1 VRRVGR
7 LGGLRVRAIA
17 LVVLALAGAGIAL
30 TLTPSTAVNTFVSS
44 SSPDY
49 GATQAMYRQFG
60 ADPVVVL
67 VHGRL
72 TSLLKGSNIKT
83 LSQLEACL
91 GGQGLR
97 LDSALEAYV
106 PVAGAKAE
114 PEGGSGSACGSLMR
128 THAAKVVYGPA
139 TFLNHAVAAVN
150 TEVGSLTVSAVEVVR
165 AAEAAARTLAKAQK
179 LSQAQTNAAVQAAGE
194 LALERELAA
203 DEATPSGSKSA
214 TTGKA
219 SSKATG
225 KTSSNAT
232 GATSTQA
239 LLANVPSI
247 TDQAF
252 LRQIVFGSAT
262 NTIKPAARF
271 AYLFPSSDAA
281 VIQIRLRADLS
292 QSQQRQAIAWIRKAV
307 GTPSFRIPGVTYTVT
322 GEPVLLSDLG
332 SEISGQ
338 LILLLVVAVVVM
350 ALVLLAV
357 FRRRLRLLPLATA
370 LATVAITFGLT
381 GLFGGSLTLAD
392 VAVFPVLLGLAV
404 DYGVQFRSGTPRAVI
419 ASAGLAT
426 AAGFL
431 ALLISPVP
439 MVRGFGLLLVVGIA
453 VAFTAASLGGP
464 TNQSTAADRLEPSPL
479 IPEPLLA
486 SIYGAGE
493 ILSGLIPALLRR
505 PRRVLAV
512 AAALAVAGWVLG
524 THTAVQSDITK
535 LVPSNMPALSRL
547 EQLEHTTGTSG
558 EVDVLVSAADVTSK
572 KNVGWMRDYEQRMS
586 AIFGSSSCAG
596 ATLCPA
602 LSLPSL
608 LQTAGGTLTGVPG
621 YFQRSVLTTNHRYAL
636 LAFGIRLM
644 PLSRQ
649 RQVVERMRAALDPP
663 HGTTAQL
670 AGLPVLAADA
680 EGSLSSSG
688 NRLLMLVVSL
698 VLVAAALMAALR
710 HARRVLVPLIPI
722 VLATGWSGL
731 LVYVLRIPL
740 NPMSATL
747 GTLVIA
753 ITTEFSVLLSERVCR
768 QQGAGMTRRQA
779 IDDAYRTT
787 GIAVLT
793 SALTAIAGFAVL
805 VVSNIT
811 MLRDFGLL
819 ALVDLTVSLAGVMLV
834 LPATLGLIGL
844 KPAPSGQGRPDAI
857 HRGRE
862 QQQPELA
869 PL

>member
-1 VRRVGR
+1 VRRV
-7 LGGLRVRAIA
+7 RVVA
-17 LVVLALAGAGIAL
+17 LVVLALVGAGLAL
-30 TLTPSTAVNTFVSS
+30 TLTPSTAINTFVSS
-44 SSPDY
+44 SSSDY
-49 GATQAMYRQFG
+49 KATQAMYRQFG
-60 ADPVVVL
+60 SDPVVLL
-67 VHGRL
+67 VRGRL
-72 TSLLKGSNIKT
+72 TSLLAPTEIKT
-83 LSQLEACL
+83 LSRLEACL

-97 LDSALEAYV
+97 LDGALEAYV
-106 PVAGAKAE
+106 PVTGAAAK
-114 PEGGSGSACGSLMR
+114 PEGGADSACGKLMR
-128 THAAKVVYGPA
+128 DHAAKVVYGPG

-150 TEVGSLTVSAVEVVR
+150 TEVGSLTVNAVKTVR

-179 LSQAQTNAAVQAAGE
+179 LDQAQTSAAVQAAGE
-194 LALERELAA
+194 LALEQEL
-203 DEATPSGSKSA
+203 
-214 TTGKA
+214 TTAEGTGT
-219 SSKATG
+219 SSTTSSSTSTTSSSTSTA
-225 KTSSNAT
+225 KTSAPKT
-232 GATSTQA
+232 TSPA

-247 TDQAF
+247 ADEAF

-262 NTIKPAARF
+262 NAAKPAARF

-281 VIQIRLRADLS
+281 IVQIRLRASLS
-292 QSQQRQAIAWIRKAV
+292 EQQQRQAIGWIRQAV
-307 GTPSFRIPGVTYTVT
+307 DSPSFRISGVSYTVT

-332 SEISGQ
+332 NEISGQ
-338 LILLLVVAVVVM
+338 LILLLAVAVVVM
-350 ALVLLAV
+350 ALVLLAI

-370 LATVAITFGLT
+370 LGAVAITFGLT
-381 GLFGGSLTLAD
+381 AAFGGTLTLAD

-404 DYGVQFRSGTPRAVI
+404 DYGVQFRSGTPRGVI

-439 MVRGFGLLLVVGIA
+439 MVSGFGLLLVVGVA
-453 VAFTAASLGGP
+453 VAFTTAALGGATTPAGGAERLAP
-464 TNQSTAADRLEPSPL
+464 TRLL
-479 IPEPLLA
+479 PEPLLA

-493 ILSGLIPALLRR
+493 ILGGLIPALLRH
-505 PRRVLAV
+505 PRRVLTV
-512 AAALAVAGWVLG
+512 AAALAIAGWVLG

-535 LVPSNMPALSRL
+535 LVPSNMPALSNL
-547 EQLEHTTGTSG
+547 QQLEHTTGTSG
-558 EVDVLVSAADVTSK
+558 EIDVLVGAANVTSPK
-572 KNVGWMRDYEQRMS
+572 TVAWMRSYEQRMS
-586 AIFGSSSCAG
+586 ARFGSSSCAQ

-621 YFQRSVLTTNHRYAL
+621 YFQRAVLTTDHRYAL

-649 RQVVERMRAALDPP
+649 RQVVEQMRAALDPP
-663 HGTTAQL
+663 SGTTAQL

-680 EGSLSSSG
+680 EGSLSSSSD
-688 NRLLMLVVSL
+688 RLLMLALSL
-698 VLVAAALMAALR
+698 ALVAVALLAALR
-710 HARRVLVPLIPI
+710 RARRVLVPLIPI

-731 LVYVLRIPL
+731 LIYALRIPL

-747 GTLVIA
+747 ATLVIA

-768 QQGAGMTRRQA
+768 QQGMGMTRRQA

-834 LPATLGLIGL
+834 LPATLGLIDL
-844 KPAPSGQGRPDAI
+844 EPAPDAADRRPVAKD
-857 HRGRE
+857 
-862 QQQPELA
+862 QQLTLSA
-869 PL
+869 

>member
-1 VRRVGR
+1 VRRV
-7 LGGLRVRAIA
+7 RVVA
-17 LVVLALAGAGIAL
+17 LVVLALVGAGLAL
-30 TLTPSTAVNTFVSS
+30 TLTPSTAINTFVSS
-44 SSPDY
+44 SSSDY
-49 GATQAMYRQFG
+49 KATQAMYRQFG
-60 ADPVVVL
+60 SDPVVLL
-67 VHGRL
+67 VRGRL
-72 TSLLKGSNIKT
+72 TSLLAPTEIKT
-83 LSQLEACL
+83 LSRLEACL

-97 LDSALEAYV
+97 LDGALEAYV
-106 PVAGAKAE
+106 PVTGAAAK
-114 PEGGSGSACGSLMR
+114 PEGGADSACGKLMR
-128 THAAKVVYGPA
+128 DHAAKVVYGPG

-150 TEVGSLTVSAVEVVR
+150 TEVGSLTVNAVKTVR

-179 LSQAQTNAAVQAAGE
+179 LDQAQTSAAVQAAGE
-194 LALERELAA
+194 LALEQEL
-203 DEATPSGSKSA
+203 
-214 TTGKA
+214 TTAEGTGT
-219 SSKATG
+219 SSTTSSSTSTTSSSTSTA
-225 KTSSNAT
+225 KTSAPKT
-232 GATSTQA
+232 TSPA

-247 TDQAF
+247 ADEAF

-262 NTIKPAARF
+262 NAAKPAARF

-281 VIQIRLRADLS
+281 IVQIRLRASLS
-292 QSQQRQAIAWIRKAV
+292 EQQQRQAIGWIRQAV
-307 GTPSFRIPGVTYTVT
+307 DSPSFRISGVSYTVT

-332 SEISGQ
+332 NEISGQ
-338 LILLLVVAVVVM
+338 LILLLAVAVVVM
-350 ALVLLAV
+350 ALVLLAI

-370 LATVAITFGLT
+370 LGITFGLT
-381 GLFGGSLTLAD
+381 AAFGGTLTLAD

-404 DYGVQFRSGTPRAVI
+404 DYGVQFRSGTPRGVI

-439 MVRGFGLLLVVGIA
+439 MVSGFGLLLVVGVA
-453 VAFTAASLGGP
+453 VAFTTAALGGATTPAGGAERLAP
-464 TNQSTAADRLEPSPL
+464 TRLL
-479 IPEPLLA
+479 PEPLLA

-493 ILSGLIPALLRR
+493 ILGGLIPALLRH
-505 PRRVLAV
+505 PRRVLTV
-512 AAALAVAGWVLG
+512 AAALAIAGWVLG

-535 LVPSNMPALSRL
+535 LVPSNMPALSNL
-547 EQLEHTTGTSG
+547 QQLEHTTGTSG
-558 EVDVLVSAADVTSK
+558 EIDVLVGAANVTSPK
-572 KNVGWMRDYEQRMS
+572 TVAWMRSYEQRMS
-586 AIFGSSSCAG
+586 ARFGSSSCAQ

-621 YFQRSVLTTNHRYAL
+621 YFQRAVLTTDHRYAL

-649 RQVVERMRAALDPP
+649 RQVVEQMRAALDPP
-663 HGTTAQL
+663 SGTTAQL

-680 EGSLSSSG
+680 EGSLSSSSD
-688 NRLLMLVVSL
+688 RLLMLALSL
-698 VLVAAALMAALR
+698 ALVAVALLAALR
-710 HARRVLVPLIPI
+710 RARRVLVPLIPI

-731 LVYVLRIPL
+731 LIYALRIPL

-747 GTLVIA
+747 ATLVIA

-768 QQGAGMTRRQA
+768 QQGMGMTRRQA

-834 LPATLGLIGL
+834 LPATLGLIDL
-844 KPAPSGQGRPDAI
+844 EPAPDAADRRPVAKD
-857 HRGRE
+857 
-862 QQQPELA
+862 QQLTLSA
-869 PL
+869 

>member
-1 VRRVGR
+1 VRRV
-7 LGGLRVRAIA
+7 RVVA
-17 LVVLALAGAGIAL
+17 LVVLALVGAGLAL
-30 TLTPSTAVNTFVSS
+30 TLTPSTAINTFVSS
-44 SSPDY
+44 SSSDY
-49 GATQAMYRQFG
+49 KATQAMYRQFG
-60 ADPVVVL
+60 SDPVVLL
-67 VHGRL
+67 VRGRL
-72 TSLLKGSNIKT
+72 TSLLAPTEIKT
-83 LSQLEACL
+83 LSRLEACL

-97 LDSALEAYV
+97 LDGALEAYV
-106 PVAGAKAE
+106 PVTGAAAK
-114 PEGGSGSACGSLMR
+114 PEGGADSACGKLMR
-128 THAAKVVYGPA
+128 DHAAKVVYGPG

-150 TEVGSLTVSAVEVVR
+150 TEVGSLTVNAVKTVR

-179 LSQAQTNAAVQAAGE
+179 LDQAQTSAAVQAAGE
-194 LALERELAA
+194 LALEQEL
-203 DEATPSGSKSA
+203 
-214 TTGKA
+214 TTAEGTGT
-219 SSKATG
+219 SSTTSSSTSTTSSSTSTA
-225 KTSSNAT
+225 KTSAPKT
-232 GATSTQA
+232 TSPA
-239 LLANVPSI
+239 LLANGPSI
-247 TDQAF
+247 ADEAF
-252 LRQIVFGSAT
+252 LRPIVFGSAT
-262 NTIKPAARF
+262 NAAKPAARF

-281 VIQIRLRADLS
+281 IVQIRLRASLS
-292 QSQQRQAIAWIRKAV
+292 EQQQRQAIGWIRQAV
-307 GTPSFRIPGVTYTVT
+307 DSPSFRISGVSYTVT

-332 SEISGQ
+332 NEISGQ
-338 LILLLVVAVVVM
+338 LILLLAVAVVVM
-350 ALVLLAV
+350 ALVLLAI

-370 LATVAITFGLT
+370 LGAVAITFGLT
-381 GLFGGSLTLAD
+381 AAFGGTLTLAD

-404 DYGVQFRSGTPRAVI
+404 DYGVQFRSGTPRGVI

-439 MVRGFGLLLVVGIA
+439 MVSGFGLLLVVGVA
-453 VAFTAASLGGP
+453 VAFTTAALGGATTPAGGAERLAP
-464 TNQSTAADRLEPSPL
+464 TRLL
-479 IPEPLLA
+479 PEPLLA

-493 ILSGLIPALLRR
+493 ILGGLIPALLRH
-505 PRRVLAV
+505 PRRVLTV
-512 AAALAVAGWVLG
+512 AAALAIAGWVLG

-535 LVPSNMPALSRL
+535 LVPSNMPALSNL
-547 EQLEHTTGTSG
+547 QQLEHTTGTSG
-558 EVDVLVSAADVTSK
+558 EIDVLVGAANVTSPK
-572 KNVGWMRDYEQRMS
+572 TVAWMRSYEQRMS
-586 AIFGSSSCAG
+586 ARFGSSSCAQ

-621 YFQRSVLTTNHRYAL
+621 YFQRAVLTTDHRYAL

-649 RQVVERMRAALDPP
+649 RQVVEQMRAALDPP
-663 HGTTAQL
+663 SGTTAQL

-680 EGSLSSSG
+680 EGSLSSSSD
-688 NRLLMLVVSL
+688 RLLMLALSL
-698 VLVAAALMAALR
+698 ALVAVALLAALR
-710 HARRVLVPLIPI
+710 RARRVLVPLIPI

-731 LVYVLRIPL
+731 LIYALRIPL

-747 GTLVIA
+747 ATLVIA

-768 QQGAGMTRRQA
+768 QQGMGMTRRQA

-834 LPATLGLIGL
+834 LPATLGLIDL
-844 KPAPSGQGRPDAI
+844 EPAPDAADRRPVAKD
-857 HRGRE
+857 
-862 QQQPELA
+862 QQLTLSA
-869 PL
+869 

>member
-1 VRRVGR
+1 MRRVGR
-7 LGGLRVRAIA
+7 LDGLRVRRRERIGPHGRDSGRRRGRFRLRVAA
-17 LVVLALAGAGIAL
+17 LAVLALAGAAIAL
-30 TLTPSTAVNTFVSS
+30 TLTPSTSVSTFVSA

-49 GATQAMYRQFG
+49 RATQAMYRQFG

-72 TSLLKGSNIKT
+72 TTLLQRSNLAK
-83 LSQLEACL
+83 LSRLEACL

-97 LDSALEAYV
+97 LDAALEAYV
-106 PVAGAKAE
+106 PVTGAGAK
-114 PEGGSGSACGSLMR
+114 PLGGRDCARLMR
-128 THAAKVVYGPA
+128 DRAAKVVYGPA

-150 TEVGSLTVSAVEVVR
+150 TEVGSLTVQAVDTVR
-165 AAEAAARTLAKAQK
+165 QAEAEARTLAKAQK
-179 LSQAQTNAAVQAAGE
+179 LGTAQTSAAVEAAGE
-194 LALERELAA
+194 LALERALAA
-203 DEATPSGSKSA
+203 TGGGGAGKQAGSTA
-214 TTGKA
+214 
-219 SSKATG
+219 
-225 KTSSNAT
+225 
-232 GATSTQA
+232 A
-239 LLANVPSI
+239 LLSNIPSI
-247 TDQAF
+247 SDQAF

-262 NTIKPAARF
+262 DTTRPAARF
-271 AYLFPSSDAA
+271 AYLFPNSDAS
-281 VIQIRLRADLS
+281 VIQIRLRAGLS
-292 QSQQRQAIAWIRKAV
+292 EDAQRQAIGWIRQAV
-307 GTPSFRIPGVTYTVT
+307 GSSSFRIPGVTYTVT

-332 SEISGQ
+332 SEISAQ
-338 LILLLVVAVVVM
+338 LILLLAVAVVVM

-357 FRRRLRLLPLATA
+357 LRRRLRLLPLVTA
-370 LATVAITFGLT
+370 LATVAITIGLT

-404 DYGVQFRSGTPRAVI
+404 DYGVQFRSGTPSGVI

-439 MVRGFGLLLVVGIA
+439 MVRGFGLLLVVGVA
-453 VAFTAASLGGP
+453 VAFTSAALVSP
-464 TNQSTAADRLEPSPL
+464 ERRDTAATRLEPPRL
-479 IPEPLLA
+479 LPEWLVA

-493 ILSGLIPALLRR
+493 ILSGLIPALLRH
-505 PRRVLAV
+505 PRRVPAI

-524 THTAVQSDITK
+524 AHTAVQSDITK
-535 LVPSNMPALSRL
+535 LVPGNMPALTRL
-547 EQLEHTTGTSG
+547 EQLERTTGTSG
-558 EVDVLVSAADVTSK
+558 EVDVLVSAANVTSAK
-572 KNVGWMRDYEQRMS
+572 DVAWMRAYGQRMS
-586 AIFGSSSCAG
+586 ARFGASSCTE

-621 YFQRSVLTTNHRYAL
+621 YFQRSVLTTDHRHAL

-649 RQVVERMRAALDPP
+649 RRVIEQMRAALDPP
-663 HGTTAQL
+663 PGTTAAL
-670 AGLPVLAADA
+670 SGLPVLAADA
-680 EGSLSSSG
+680 DGSLSSSG
-688 NRLLMLVVSL
+688 DRLLMLAISL
-698 VLVAAALMAALR
+698 VLVAVALSAALR
-710 HARRVLVPLIPI
+710 DVRRVLVPLIPI

-787 GIAVLT
+787 GIAVST

-805 VVSNIT
+805 IVSNIT

-819 ALVDLTVSLAGVMLV
+819 ALVDLAVSFAGVMLV
-834 LPATLGLIGL
+834 LPAALGLIDHRRSAG
-844 KPAPSGQGRPDAI
+844 SEGRPGTPN
-857 HRGRE
+857 RPE
-862 QQQPELA
+862 QQPELA

>member
-1 VRRVGR
+1 V
-7 LGGLRVRAIA
+7 

-30 TLTPSTAVNTFVSS
+30 TLTPSTTVDNFVSS
-44 SSPDY
+44 SSSDY
-49 GATQAMYRQFG
+49 RATQAMYRQFG

-67 VHGRL
+67 VHGSV
-72 TSLLKGSNIKT
+72 TSLLQQANFKK
-83 LSQLEACL
+83 LSELEACL

-106 PVAGAKAE
+106 PVIGKQAQPLGE
-114 PEGGSGSACGSLMR
+114 GSACGRLMR
-128 THAAKVVYGPA
+128 EHAAKVVYGPA

-150 TEVGSLTVSAVEVVR
+150 TQVGSLTVQAVATVR
-165 AAEAAARTLAKAQK
+165 AAEGEARTLAKAQK
-179 LSQAQTNAAVQAAGE
+179 LDAAQTAAAVEAAGE
-194 LALERELAA
+194 LALERALAA
-203 DEATPSGSKSA
+203 AGSSSSS
-214 TTGKA
+214 KA
-219 SSKATG
+219 SS
-225 KTSSNAT
+225 
-232 GATSTQA
+232 STAA
-239 LLANVPSI
+239 LLSNIPSI
-247 TDQAF
+247 SDQAF

-262 NTIKPAARF
+262 GAAQPPARF
-271 AYLFPSSDAA
+271 AYLFPNSDAS
-281 VIQIRLRADLS
+281 VIQIRLRAGLS
-292 QSQQRQAIAWIRKAV
+292 EDAQRQAIAWIRQAI
-307 GTPSFRIPGVTYTVT
+307 GSSSFRVPGVSYTVT

-332 SEISGQ
+332 SEISAQ
-338 LILLLVVAVVVM
+338 LILLLAVAVVVM

-370 LATVAITFGLT
+370 LATVAITIGLT

-404 DYGVQFRSGTPRAVI
+404 DYGVQFRSGTPRGVI

-439 MVRGFGLLLVVGIA
+439 MVRGFGLLLVVGVA
-453 VAFTAASLGGP
+453 VAFTTASFAGAE
-464 TNQSTAADRLEPSPL
+464 SRDTAAERLEPSRL
-479 IPEPLLA
+479 VPEPLLA
-486 SIYGAGE
+486 SVYGAGE
-493 ILSGLIPALLRR
+493 ILGGLIPALLRR

-524 THTAVQSDITK
+524 AHTAVQSDITK
-535 LVPSNMPALSRL
+535 LVPSNMPALGHL

-558 EVDVLVSAADVTSK
+558 EVDVLVSSANVTSA
-572 KNVGWMRDYEQRMS
+572 GDIAWMRAYEKRLS
-586 AIFGSSSCAG
+586 ARFGASSCAA

-621 YFQRSVLTTNHRYAL
+621 YFQRSVLTSDHRHAL

-649 RQVVERMRAALDPP
+649 RTVIEQMRSALDPP
-663 HGTTAQL
+663 SGTTAEL
-670 AGLPVLAADA
+670 SGLPVLAADA
-680 EGSLSSSG
+680 EGSLSASG
-688 NRLLMLVVSL
+688 DRLLMLAISL
-698 VLVAAALMAALR
+698 TLVAAALLAALR
-710 HARRVLVPLIPI
+710 DARRVLVPLIPI

-768 QQGAGMTRRQA
+768 QQGAGMTRGQA

-793 SALTAIAGFAVL
+793 SGLTAIAGFAVL
-805 VVSNIT
+805 IVSDIT

-834 LPATLGLIGL
+834 LPATMGLIDL
-844 KPAPSGQGRPDAI
+844 KRPAR
-857 HRGRE
+857 
-862 QQQPELA
+862 
-869 PL
+869 

>member
-1 VRRVGR
+1 VRRV
-7 LGGLRVRAIA
+7 RVVA
-17 LVVLALAGAGIAL
+17 LIVLALVGAGVAL
-30 TLTPSTAVNTFVSS
+30 TLTPSTAINTFVSS
-44 SSPDY
+44 SSSDY
-49 GATQAMYRQFG
+49 KATQGMYGQFG
-60 ADPVVVL
+60 SDPVVVL
-67 VHGRL
+67 VRGSV
-72 TSLLKGSNIKT
+72 TSLLEPAEVRT
-83 LSQLEACL
+83 LSRLEACL

-97 LDSALEAYV
+97 LDGALEAYV
-106 PVAGAKAE
+106 PVTGATAK
-114 PEGGSGSACGSLMR
+114 PEDGSNSACGKLMR
-128 THAAKVVYGPA
+128 DHAAKVVYGPA

-150 TEVGSLTVSAVEVVR
+150 TEVGSLTVNAVKTVR

-179 LSQAQTNAAVQAAGE
+179 LSQAQTSAAVEAAGE
-194 LALERELAA
+194 LALEHELAA
-203 DEATPSGSKSA
+203 AEGTGTSA
-214 TTGKA
+214 TTTG
-219 SSKATG
+219 TG
-225 KTSSNAT
+225 KTTAS
-232 GATSTQA
+232 TSKPTPA

-247 TDQAF
+247 ADQAF

-262 NTIKPAARF
+262 NTAKPAARF
-271 AYLFPSSDAA
+271 AYLFPTSDAA
-281 VIQIRLRADLS
+281 VIQIRLRANLS
-292 QSQQRQAIAWIRKAV
+292 EQGQRQAIDWIRQAV
-307 GTPSFRIPGVTYTVT
+307 DSPSFRIGGASYTVT

-332 SEISGQ
+332 DEISGQ
-338 LILLLVVAVVVM
+338 LILLLAVAVVVM
-350 ALVLLAV
+350 ALVLLAI

-370 LATVAITFGLT
+370 LGAVAITFGLT
-381 GLFGGSLTLAD
+381 AAFGGTLTLAD
-392 VAVFPVLLGLAV
+392 VAVFPVLLGIAV
-404 DYGVQFRSGTPRAVI
+404 DYGVQFRSGTPRGAI

-431 ALLISPVP
+431 ALVISPVP
-439 MVRGFGLLLVVGIA
+439 MVRGFGLLLVAGVA
-453 VAFTAASLGGP
+453 VAFTTAALVGP
-464 TNQSTAADRLEPSPL
+464 TAPNSGAARLEPARLLPDA
-479 IPEPLLA
+479 LLA

-493 ILSGLIPALLRR
+493 ILSGLIPALLRH
-505 PRRVLAV
+505 PRRVLAIATV
-512 AAALAVAGWVLG
+512 LAVAGWVLG
-524 THTAVQSDITK
+524 THAAVQSDITK
-535 LVPSNMPALSRL
+535 LVPSDMPALSNL
-547 EQLEHTTGTSG
+547 QQLEHTTGTSG
-558 EVDVLVSAADVTSK
+558 EVDVLVSAADVTSPTT
-572 KNVGWMRDYEQRMS
+572 VAWMRSYEQRMS
-586 AIFGSSSCAG
+586 ARFGSSSCAR

-621 YFQRSVLTTNHRYAL
+621 YFQRAVLTADHRYAL

-649 RQVVERMRAALDPP
+649 RQVVEQMRAALDPP
-663 HGTTAQL
+663 SGTAARL

-680 EGSLSSSG
+680 EGSLSSASD
-688 NRLLMLVVSL
+688 RLLMLVVSL
-698 VLVAAALMAALR
+698 ALVAAALLAALR
-710 HARRVLVPLIPI
+710 RARRVLVPLIPI

-731 LVYVLRIPL
+731 LVYALRIPL

-753 ITTEFSVLLSERVCR
+753 ITTEFSVLLSERVSR

-834 LPATLGLIGL
+834 LPATLGMIDL
-844 KPAPSGQGRPDAI
+844 KAPARGDAQSDAE
-857 HRGRE
+857 HRSQRDQ

>member
-1 VRRVGR
+1 VRRV
-7 LGGLRVRAIA
+7 RVVA
-17 LVVLALAGAGIAL
+17 LVVLALVGAGLAL
-30 TLTPSTAVNTFVSS
+30 TLTPSTAINTFVSS
-44 SSPDY
+44 SSSDY
-49 GATQAMYRQFG
+49 KATQAMYRQFG
-60 ADPVVVL
+60 SDPVVLL
-67 VHGRL
+67 VRGRL
-72 TSLLKGSNIKT
+72 TSLLAPTEIKT
-83 LSQLEACL
+83 LSRLEACL

-97 LDSALEAYV
+97 LDGALEAYV
-106 PVAGAKAE
+106 PVTGAAAK
-114 PEGGSGSACGSLMR
+114 PEGGADSACGKLMR
-128 THAAKVVYGPA
+128 DHAAKVVYGPG

-150 TEVGSLTVSAVEVVR
+150 TEVGSLTVNAVKTVR

-179 LSQAQTNAAVQAAGE
+179 LDQAQTSAAVQAAGE
-194 LALERELAA
+194 LALEQEL
-203 DEATPSGSKSA
+203 
-214 TTGKA
+214 TTAEGTGT
-219 SSKATG
+219 SSTTSSSTSTTSSSTSTA
-225 KTSSNAT
+225 KTSAPKT
-232 GATSTQA
+232 TSPA

-247 TDQAF
+247 ADEAF

-262 NTIKPAARF
+262 NAAKPAARF

-281 VIQIRLRADLS
+281 IVQIRLRASLS
-292 QSQQRQAIAWIRKAV
+292 EQQQRQAIGWIRQAV
-307 GTPSFRIPGVTYTVT
+307 DSPSFRISGVSYTVT

-332 SEISGQ
+332 NEISGQ
-338 LILLLVVAVVVM
+338 LILLLAVAVVVM
-350 ALVLLAV
+350 ALVLLAI

-370 LATVAITFGLT
+370 LGAVAITFGLT
-381 GLFGGSLTLAD
+381 AAFGGTLTLAD

-404 DYGVQFRSGTPRAVI
+404 DYGVQFRSGTPRGVI

-439 MVRGFGLLLVVGIA
+439 MVSGFGLLLVVGVA
-453 VAFTAASLGGP
+453 VAFTTAALGGATTPAGGAERLAP
-464 TNQSTAADRLEPSPL
+464 TRLL
-479 IPEPLLA
+479 PEPLLA

-493 ILSGLIPALLRR
+493 ILGGLIPALLRH
-505 PRRVLAV
+505 PRRVLTV
-512 AAALAVAGWVLG
+512 AAALAIAGWVLG

-535 LVPSNMPALSRL
+535 LVPSNMPALSNL
-547 EQLEHTTGTSG
+547 QQLEHTTGTSG
-558 EVDVLVSAADVTSK
+558 EIDVLVGAANVTSPK
-572 KNVGWMRDYEQRMS
+572 TVAWMRSYEQRMS
-586 AIFGSSSCAG
+586 ARFGSSSCAQ

-621 YFQRSVLTTNHRYAL
+621 YFQRAVLTTDHRYAL

-649 RQVVERMRAALDPP
+649 RQVVEQMRAALDPP
-663 HGTTAQL
+663 SATTAQL

-680 EGSLSSSG
+680 EGSLSSSSD
-688 NRLLMLVVSL
+688 RLLMLALSL
-698 VLVAAALMAALR
+698 ALVAVALLAALR
-710 HARRVLVPLIPI
+710 RARRVLVPLIPI

-731 LVYVLRIPL
+731 LIYALRIPL

-747 GTLVIA
+747 ATLVIA

-768 QQGAGMTRRQA
+768 QQGMGMTRRQA

-834 LPATLGLIGL
+834 LPATLGLIDL
-844 KPAPSGQGRPDAI
+844 EPAPDAADRRPVAKD
-857 HRGRE
+857 
-862 QQQPELA
+862 QQLTLSA
-869 PL
+869 

>member
-1 VRRVGR
+1 MRRR
-7 LGGLRVRAIA
+7 FRVRVVA
-17 LVVLALAGAGIAL
+17 LVVLALAGAGIAF
-30 TLTPSTAVNTFVSS
+30 TLTPSTSVNTFVSS
-44 SSPDY
+44 SSADY

-67 VHGRL
+67 VRGRV
-72 TSLLKGSNIKT
+72 TSLLQPANLKK

-97 LDSALEAYV
+97 LDGVLEAYV
-106 PVAGAKAE
+106 PVTGADAK
-114 PEGGSGSACGSLMR
+114 PLGGTDCASLMR
-128 THAAKVVYGPA
+128 THPAKVVYGPA

-150 TEVGSLTVSAVEVVR
+150 TEVGSLTVQAVDTVR
-165 AAEAAARTLAKAQK
+165 EAESEARTLAEAQK
-179 LSQAQTNAAVQAAGE
+179 LDTPQTNAAVEAAGE
-194 LALERELAA
+194 LALQRALADA
-203 DEATPSGSKSA
+203 GSSSSSKS
-214 TTGKA
+214 
-219 SSKATG
+219 SS
-225 KTSSNAT
+225 
-232 GATSTQA
+232 STAA
-239 LLANVPSI
+239 LLSNIPSI
-247 TDQAF
+247 SDQAF

-262 NTIKPAARF
+262 GTTKPAARF
-271 AYLFPSSDAA
+271 AYLFPSSDAS
-281 VIQIRLRADLS
+281 VIQIRLRAGLGE
-292 QSQQRQAIAWIRKAV
+292 SQQRQAIAWIRRAV
-307 GTPSFRIPGVTYTVT
+307 DSSSFRIPGVSYTVT

-332 SEISGQ
+332 SEISAQ
-338 LILLLVVAVVVM
+338 LILLLAVAVVVM
-350 ALVLLAV
+350 ALVLLAI
-357 FRRRLRLLPLATA
+357 FRRRLRLLPLFTA
-370 LATVAITFGLT
+370 LATVAITIGLT

-404 DYGVQFRSGTPRAVI
+404 DYGVQFRSGTPRSVI

-426 AAGFL
+426 SAGFL

-439 MVRGFGLLLVVGIA
+439 MVRGFGLLLVVGVA
-453 VAFTAASLGGP
+453 VAFTTASLLSP
-464 TNQSTAADRLEPSPL
+464 EAPNTAADRLEPPRL
-479 IPEPLLA
+479 LPEPLLA

-493 ILSGLIPALLRR
+493 ILGGLIPMMMRR
-505 PRRVLAV
+505 PRRVLAI

-524 THTAVQSDITK
+524 AHTAVQSDITK
-535 LVPSNMPALSRL
+535 LVPNNMPALSHL

-558 EVDVLVSAADVTSK
+558 EVDVLVSAANVTSARD
-572 KNVGWMRDYEQRMS
+572 VAWMRAYEQRMS
-586 AIFGSSSCAG
+586 ARFGAGSCAQ

-621 YFQRSVLTTNHRYAL
+621 YFQRSVLTSNHRYAL

-649 RQVVERMRAALDPP
+649 RQVIEQMRRALDPP
-663 HGTTAQL
+663 PGTTAQL
-670 AGLPVLAADA
+670 SGLPVLAADA
-680 EGSLSSSG
+680 EGSLSSSAD
-688 NRLLMLVVSL
+688 RLLMLAISL
-698 VLVAAALMAALR
+698 ALVAGALLAALR
-710 HARRVLVPLIPI
+710 DARRVLVPLIPI

-768 QQGAGMTRRQA
+768 QQGAGMTRREA

-805 VVSNIT
+805 IISDIT

-834 LPATLGLIGL
+834 LPATLGLIDL
-844 KPAPSGQGRPDAI
+844 KRPAGSEDEPPRDT
-857 HRGRE
+857 
-862 QQQPELA
+862 PEPHPVLA
-869 PL
+869 PLR

>member
-1 VRRVGR
+1 
-7 LGGLRVRAIA
+7 
-17 LVVLALAGAGIAL
+17 
-30 TLTPSTAVNTFVSS
+30 
-44 SSPDY
+44 
-49 GATQAMYRQFG
+49 
-60 ADPVVVL
+60 
-67 VHGRL
+67 
-72 TSLLKGSNIKT
+72 
-83 LSQLEACL
+83 
-91 GGQGLR
+91 
-97 LDSALEAYV
+97 
-106 PVAGAKAE
+106 
-114 PEGGSGSACGSLMR
+114 MR

-139 TFLNHAVAAVN
+139 TVLNHAVAAVN
-150 TEVGSLTVSAVEVVR
+150 SEVGSLTVNAVEVVR

-179 LSQAQTNAAVQAAGE
+179 LGQAQTNAAVQAAGE

-203 DEATPSGSKSA
+203 DEGSG
-214 TTGKA
+214 TTGKGA
-219 SSKATG
+219 TTG
-225 KTSSNAT
+225 KTSSKAT
-232 GATSTQA
+232 STTSTQA

-262 NTIKPAARF
+262 NTTKPAARF
-271 AYLFPSSDAA
+271 AYLFPNSDAA
-281 VIQIRLRADLS
+281 VIQIRLRANLS
-292 QSQQRQAIAWIRKAV
+292 QPQQRQAITWIRRAV
-307 GTPSFRIPGVTYTVT
+307 NAPRFRIPGVTYTVT
-322 GEPVLLSDLG
+322 GEPVLLSDLS

-338 LILLLVVAVVVM
+338 LILLLAVAVVVM

-370 LATVAITFGLT
+370 LTTVAITFGLT

-404 DYGVQFRSGTPRAVI
+404 DYGVQFRSGTPRGVI

-439 MVRGFGLLLVVGIA
+439 MVRGFGLLLVVGVG

-464 TNQSTAADRLEPSPL
+464 TSQSTTAERLEPSSL

-512 AAALAVAGWVLG
+512 AAALAIAGWVLG

-535 LVPSNMPALSRL
+535 LVPSNMPALSHL

-558 EVDVLVSAADVTSK
+558 EVDVLVSAADVTST
-572 KNVGWMRDYEQRMS
+572 KNVDWMRDYEQRMS
-586 AIFGSSSCAG
+586 SIFGSSSCAG

-621 YFQRSVLTTNHRYAL
+621 YFQRAVLTTNHRYAL

-663 HGTTAQL
+663 RGTTARL

-680 EGSLSSSG
+680 EGSLSSSSD
-688 NRLLMLVVSL
+688 RLLMLVVSL

-710 HARRVLVPLIPI
+710 HVRRVLVPLIPI

-731 LVYVLRIPL
+731 LVSVLRIPL

-768 QQGAGMTRRQA
+768 QQGAGMTRREA

-834 LPATLGLIGL
+834 LPATLGLIEL
-844 KPAPSGQGRPDAI
+844 KPPPSGQGQPDAV
-857 HRGRE
+857 HSGRE

>member
-1 VRRVGR
+1 VRRV
-7 LGGLRVRAIA
+7 RVVA
-17 LVVLALAGAGIAL
+17 LVVLALVSACVAL
-30 TLTPSTAVNTFVSS
+30 TLTPSTSINTFVSS
-44 SSPDY
+44 SSSDY
-49 GATQAMYRQFG
+49 RATQAMYRQFG
-60 ADPVVVL
+60 SDPVVVL
-67 VHGRL
+67 VRGSV
-72 TSLLKGSNIKT
+72 TSLLEPAEIKT
-83 LSQLEACL
+83 LSRLEACL

-97 LDSALEAYV
+97 LDGALEAYV
-106 PVAGAKAE
+106 PVTGAAAK
-114 PEGGSGSACGSLMR
+114 PQDGSNSACGRLMR
-128 THAAKVVYGPA
+128 DHAAKVVYGPA

-150 TEVGSLTVSAVEVVR
+150 TEVGSLTVNAVKTVR

-179 LSQAQTNAAVQAAGE
+179 LDKAQTSAAVQAAGE
-194 LALERELAA
+194 LALEQELATA
-203 DEATPSGSKSA
+203 EGPGTGNATSA
-214 TTGKA
+214 TSKTTA
-219 SSKATG
+219 STTKPS
-225 KTSSNAT
+225 
-232 GATSTQA
+232 QA

-247 TDQAF
+247 ADEAF

-262 NTIKPAARF
+262 NTAKPAARF

-281 VIQIRLRADLS
+281 IIQIRLRASLS
-292 QSQQRQAIAWIRKAV
+292 EQQQRQAIGWIRRAV
-307 GTPSFRIPGVTYTVT
+307 DLPSFRIAGVSYTVT

-332 SEISGQ
+332 NEISGQ
-338 LILLLVVAVVVM
+338 LILLLAVAVVVM
-350 ALVLLAV
+350 ALVLLAI

-370 LATVAITFGLT
+370 LAAVAITFGLT
-381 GLFGGSLTLAD
+381 AAFGGTLTLAD

-439 MVRGFGLLLVVGIA
+439 MVGGFGLLLVVGVA
-453 VAFTAASLGGP
+453 VAFTTAALGGP
-464 TNQSTAADRLEPSPL
+464 TEPDGGAERLEPTRL
-479 IPEPLLA
+479 LPEPLLA

-493 ILSGLIPALLRR
+493 ILGGLIPALLRH
-505 PRRVLAV
+505 PRRVLTV

-535 LVPSNMPALSRL
+535 LVPSNMPALSNL
-547 EQLEHTTGTSG
+547 QQLEHTTGTSG
-558 EVDVLVSAADVTSK
+558 EVDVLVGAANVTSPK
-572 KNVGWMRDYEQRMS
+572 TLAWMRSYEQRMS
-586 AIFGSSSCAG
+586 ARFGSSSCAQ

-621 YFQRSVLTTNHRYAL
+621 YFQRAVLTADHRYAL

-649 RQVVERMRAALDPP
+649 RQVVEQMRAALDPP
-663 HGTTAQL
+663 SGTTARL
-670 AGLPVLAADA
+670 AGLPVLGADA

-688 NRLLMLVVSL
+688 DRLLMLVVSL
-698 VLVAAALMAALR
+698 ALVAAALLAALR
-710 HARRVLVPLIPI
+710 RARRVLVPLIPI

-731 LVYVLRIPL
+731 LVYALRIPL

-753 ITTEFSVLLSERVCR
+753 ITTEFSVLLSERVRR
-768 QQGAGMTRRQA
+768 QQGIGMTRRQA

-834 LPATLGLIGL
+834 LPATLGMIDL
-844 KPAPSGQGRPDAI
+844 KAR
-857 HRGRE
+857 
-862 QQQPELA
+862 LA

>member
-1 VRRVGR
+1 VN
-7 LGGLRVRAIA
+7 
-17 LVVLALAGAGIAL
+17 
-30 TLTPSTAVNTFVSS
+30 AV
-44 SSPDY
+44 
-49 GATQAMYRQFG
+49 
-60 ADPVVVL
+60 
-67 VHGRL
+67 
-72 TSLLKGSNIKT
+72 KT
-83 LSQLEACL
+83 
-91 GGQGLR
+91 
-97 LDSALEAYV
+97 
-106 PVAGAKAE
+106 
-114 PEGGSGSACGSLMR
+114 
-128 THAAKVVYGPA
+128 
-139 TFLNHAVAAVN
+139 
-150 TEVGSLTVSAVEVVR
+150 VR

-179 LSQAQTNAAVQAAGE
+179 LDQAQTSAAVQAAGE
-194 LALERELAA
+194 LALEQEL
-203 DEATPSGSKSA
+203 
-214 TTGKA
+214 TTAEGTGT
-219 SSKATG
+219 SSTTSSSTSTTSSSTSTA
-225 KTSSNAT
+225 KTSAPKT
-232 GATSTQA
+232 TSPA

-247 TDQAF
+247 ADEAF

-262 NTIKPAARF
+262 NAAKPAARF

-281 VIQIRLRADLS
+281 IVQIRLRASLS
-292 QSQQRQAIAWIRKAV
+292 EQQQRQAIGWIRQAV
-307 GTPSFRIPGVTYTVT
+307 DSPSFRISGVSYTVT

-332 SEISGQ
+332 NEISGQ
-338 LILLLVVAVVVM
+338 LILLLAVAVVVM
-350 ALVLLAV
+350 ALVLLAI

-370 LATVAITFGLT
+370 LGAVAITFGLT
-381 GLFGGSLTLAD
+381 AAFGGTLTLAD

-404 DYGVQFRSGTPRAVI
+404 DYGVQFRSGTPRGVI

-439 MVRGFGLLLVVGIA
+439 MVSGFGLLLVVGVA
-453 VAFTAASLGGP
+453 VAFTTAALGGATTPAGGAERLAP
-464 TNQSTAADRLEPSPL
+464 TRLL
-479 IPEPLLA
+479 PEPLLA

-493 ILSGLIPALLRR
+493 ILGGLIPALLRH
-505 PRRVLAV
+505 PRRVLTV
-512 AAALAVAGWVLG
+512 AAALAIAGWVLG

-535 LVPSNMPALSRL
+535 LVPSNMPALSNL
-547 EQLEHTTGTSG
+547 QQLEHTTGTSG
-558 EVDVLVSAADVTSK
+558 EIDVLVGAANVTSPK
-572 KNVGWMRDYEQRMS
+572 TVAWMRSYEQRMS
-586 AIFGSSSCAG
+586 ARFGSSSCAQ

-621 YFQRSVLTTNHRYAL
+621 YFQRAVLTTDHRYAL

-649 RQVVERMRAALDPP
+649 RQVVEQMRAALDPP
-663 HGTTAQL
+663 SGTTAQL

-680 EGSLSSSG
+680 EGSLSSSSD
-688 NRLLMLVVSL
+688 RLLMLALSL
-698 VLVAAALMAALR
+698 ALVAVALLAALR
-710 HARRVLVPLIPI
+710 RARRVLVPLIPI

-731 LVYVLRIPL
+731 LIYALRIPL

-747 GTLVIA
+747 ATLVIA

-768 QQGAGMTRRQA
+768 QQGMGMTRRQA

-834 LPATLGLIGL
+834 LPATLGLIDL
-844 KPAPSGQGRPDAI
+844 EPAPDAADRRPVAKD
-857 HRGRE
+857 
-862 QQQPELA
+862 QQLTLSA
-869 PL
+869 